1 MIFELRKFH
10 VTIKY
15 EVDLEIQQYQ
25 IEDFEKFVVNLFE
38 SAPMLFMT
46 DFTTMFQ
53 NKLIHF
59 DRVKNGETEFII
71 EV

>member
-1 MIFELRKFH
+1 MVFELRKFH

-15 EVDLEIQQYQ
+15 EIDVEIEKYQ
-25 IEDFEKFVVNLFE
+25 LEDFEKFVVNLFD

-46 DFTTMFQ
+46 DFTTLFQ

-59 DRVKNGETEFII
+59 DRVSFGPTLITV

>member
-1 MIFELRKFH
+1 MVFELRKFH
-10 VTIKY
+10 VSLKY
-15 EVDLEIQQYQ
+15 EIDVEIEKYQ
-25 IEDFEKFVVNLFE
+25 LDDFEKFVVNLFD

-53 NKLIHF
+53 NKLVHF
-59 DRVKNGETEFII
+59 DRVLFGTTLFTV

>member
-1 MIFELRKFH
+1 MVFELRKFH
-10 VTIKY
+10 VSLKY
-15 EVDLEIQQYQ
+15 EIDVEIEKYQ
-25 IEDFEKFVVNLFE
+25 LDDFEKFVVNLFD

-46 DFTTMFQ
+46 DFTTLFQ

-59 DRVKNGETEFII
+59 DRVSFGTTLFTV